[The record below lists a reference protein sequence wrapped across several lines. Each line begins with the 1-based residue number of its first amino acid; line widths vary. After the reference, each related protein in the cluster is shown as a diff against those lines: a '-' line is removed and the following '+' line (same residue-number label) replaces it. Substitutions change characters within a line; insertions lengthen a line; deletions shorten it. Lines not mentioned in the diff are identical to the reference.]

1 MELFQPLSEFLKDKS
16 EMLVVLLMT
25 TDGKAS
31 VSYSA
36 NIFEKVCSSNKQ
48 LQ

>member
-1 MELFQPLSEFLKDKS
+1 MELFEPLSEFLTDKS
-16 EMLVVLLMT
+16 EMMPVLLMT
-25 TDGKAS
+25 TDDIDS
-31 VSYSA
+31 VSYLA